1 MAVAY
6 EPPDPDALLGLGE
19 VAARAGITR
28 ATARAWCLS
37 GRLPSVPGPRN
48 EPLVRR
54 RDLELWLSG
63 RVAPVTP
70 IQAVEDPAAGGD
82 ALRRLAAEVSSQLD
96 LDRLFEEAVGDA
108 VRIFGVARIGLWLY
122 DPHRGHPFSLV
133 ATHGLADE
141 VRDWV
146 STLTSDS
153 RVAGIQAIESRD
165 VVLLRDVL
173 VDATGAA
180 RDVYSRNGIRS
191 VCLTPIIF
199 HDEPLGLFVLYHD
212 RVHDWS
218 PEETALARAFADQM
232 ASAVAHHRLER
243 IGPVAGGPPRGG
255 PGARHPAE
263 PVPRD
268 RRHRRRDRRGDRA
281 ADPARHDP
289 GLSRRPRRRD
299 VRADRPQGRVRR
311 GRAGLGDP
319 PNPDRRGSHRLGR
332 RAERDGQRR
341 RRDDATRGR

>member
-6 EPPDPDALLGLGE
+6 EPPDPDALLGIGE

-28 ATARAWCLS
+28 ATARAWCFS

-54 RDLELWLSG
+54 SDLDLWLS
-63 RVAPVTP
+63 RRDASVTP
-70 IQAVEDPAAGGD
+70 IQAVADPTVGGD

-108 VRIFGVARIGLWLY
+108 VRTFGVARIGLWLY
-122 DPHRGHPFSLV
+122 DRHRRHPFSLC
-133 ATHGLADE
+133 AAHGLTDE

-146 STLTSDS
+146 STLTADS
-153 RVAGIQAIESRD
+153 QVAGIQAIESRD
-165 VVLLRDVL
+165 VVPLRDVL
-173 VDATGAA
+173 ADAAGMA

-218 PEETALARAFADQM
+218 AEETALARAFADQM
-232 ASAVAHHRLER
+232 ASAVAHHRLNESVR
-243 IGPVAGGPPRGG
+243 SLAGRLEAVQELAIRLNRSHEIGDIADVIVEGTEQLIPHDTIRVYRVDHDAGMCEPIALKGLFGG
-255 PGARHPAE
+255 
-263 PVPRD
+263 
-268 RRHRRRDRRGDRA
+268 
-281 ADPARHDP
+281 
-289 GLSRRPRRRD
+289 
-299 VRADRPQGRVRR
+299 
-311 GRAGLGDP
+311 
-319 PNPDRRGSHRLGR
+319 
-332 RAERDGQRR
+332 
-341 RRDDATRGR
+341 T